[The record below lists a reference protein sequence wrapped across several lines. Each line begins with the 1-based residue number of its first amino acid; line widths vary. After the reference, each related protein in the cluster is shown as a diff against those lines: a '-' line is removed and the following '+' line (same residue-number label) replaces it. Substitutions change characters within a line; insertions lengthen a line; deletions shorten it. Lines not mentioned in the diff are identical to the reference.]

1 MFLILSSRRYLQLV
15 LMISKRLINDVGA
28 QIGVQ
33 QVPQSCNVVT
43 IEPIERKKYL
53 AECLG
58 LMVVMK
64 TAPSTL

>member
-1 MFLILSSRRYLQLV
+1 
-15 LMISKRLINDVGA
+15 MISKRLINDVGA